1 MAVDWVL
8 VACLVSLRGEF
19 NRLAPS
25 RDRSSDGSIGDS
37 AHASSSSDHNP
48 DETGAT
54 PSEDAD
60 SRNEV
65 HAIDVDADLRKPG
78 WSMAKAVEVIVTR
91 HRDGRDNRLQNVIYN
106 RRIWSRS
113 WGWTART
120 YTGSNPHDKHA
131 HFSSRYTT
139 AQESDTRSWGLLE
152 ADDDSNGEQGTMS
165 VQDVRDFYYSAAAGV
180 DSNSTTT
187 ATNRADREALAKVHR
202 YAMGFNNTEQA
213 RPDFQGQL
221 IPGQFARL
229 GAAVASLD
237 QVDEQA
243 VAAAITPALVAAVG
257 ELDGT
262 VSAQDIE
269 RAVANVLRA
278 GTDQAPA

>member
-8 VACLVSLRGEF
+8 VACLVSLRNEF
-19 NRLAPS
+19 NKLAPS

-37 AHASSSSDHNP
+37 AHAESSSDHNP

-60 SRNEV
+60 NINEV
-65 HAIDVDADLRKPG
+65 HAIDVDADLRKSG

-139 AQESDTRSWGLLE
+139 PQESDTRSWGLLE
-152 ADDDSNGEQGTMS
+152 ADDDSNEGDGMS
-165 VQDVRDFYYSAAAGV
+165 VQDVRDYFTSASKAVTDQENA
-180 DSNSTTT
+180 S
-187 ATNRADREALAKVHR
+187 AQNRADRNTVVPLLR
-202 YAMGFNNTEQA
+202 YAVLGLEFGDQTSANM
-213 RPDFQGQL
+213 
-221 IPGQFARL
+221 IPAQFARL
-229 GAAVASLD
+229 AAAIASLD
-237 QVDEQA
+237 EVDEQA
-243 VAAAITPALVAAVG
+243 IASAITPALVAAVEG
-257 ELDGT
+257 LDGS
-262 VSAQDIE
+262 VSAADIE
-269 RAVANVLRA
+269 RAVANVLRG

>member
-1 MAVDWVL
+1 MASWIL
-8 VACLVSLRGEF
+8 VPCLVSLRDEF
-19 NRLAPS
+19 TVLAPA
-25 RDRSSDGSIGDS
+25 RDRSSDGSIGDD

-152 ADDDSNGEQGTMS
+152 AGDESEGTMS
-165 VQDVRDFYYSAAAGV
+165 VQDVRDFFYSAAKGV
-180 DSNSTTT
+180 DSDEGTS
-187 ATNRADREALAKVHR
+187 ATNRADREAAAKVVR
-202 YAMGFNNTEQA
+202 YALGFNNTEQA
-213 RPDFQGQL
+213 RPDFQAQL
-221 IPGQFARL
+221 LPGQFARL
-229 GAAVASLD
+229 GGAITSLD
-237 QVDEQA
+237 QVDEEA
-243 VAAAITPALVAAVG
+243 VAAAITPALVAAVEG
-257 ELDGT
+257 LDGT
-262 VSAQDIE
+262 VSAEDIE

-278 GTDQAPA
+278 GVDQAPA